1 MASWE
6 YRNEKA
12 PYWENER
19 KRAKEA
25 MNDKEVGLLGQAE
38 ASKDYDEITK
48 KLEDKTNQTNER
60 R

>member
-6 YRNEKA
+6 IRNEKD

-19 KRAKEA
+19 KRVKEA

-48 KLEDKTNQTNER
+48 KLEDKN
-60 R
+60 